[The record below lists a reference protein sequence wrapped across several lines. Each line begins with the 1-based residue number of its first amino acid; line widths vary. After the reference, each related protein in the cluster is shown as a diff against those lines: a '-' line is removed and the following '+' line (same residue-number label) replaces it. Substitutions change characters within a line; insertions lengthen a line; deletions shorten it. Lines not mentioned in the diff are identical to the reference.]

1 MKTLVING
9 SPRGAGKIAQMMAMA
24 GEIAGDDTE
33 VLDVYRLDIKPC
45 VGCMACRTTGVCSLK
60 PDDAHRAA
68 EMIRGAEL
76 IVVGTPTYWGNM
88 SGGLKNLFDRL
99 VPAFMAETK
108 SGIPRACLKGKRGII
123 VAACTTPFPFNR
135 LFGQSAGA
143 VKAVKEILRTGGLR
157 VSSVQIGGT
166 KGMKEIPQR
175 HIDRL
180 TKLILRAR
188 RASQQA

>member
-1 MKTLVING
+1 MKILVING
-9 SPRGAGKIAQMMAMA
+9 SPRPSGKIAQMMSMA

-33 VLDVYRLDIKPC
+33 VLDVYRMDIKPC

-68 EMIRGAEL
+68 EMIRRADL

-88 SGGLKNLFDRL
+88 S
-99 VPAFMAETK
+99 

-123 VAACTTPFPFNR
+123 VATCTTPFPFNR

-143 VKAVKEILRTGGLR
+143 VRAVKEILRTGGLR

-166 KGMKEIPQR
+166 KEMKEIPGR

-180 TKLILRAR
+180 TRLILRAR
-188 RASQQA
+188 RAGR

>member
-9 SPRGAGKIAQMMAMA
+9 SPRPAGKIAQMMAMA

-33 VLDVYRLDIKPC
+33 VLDVYRMDIKPC
-45 VGCMACRTTGVCSLK
+45 AGCMACRTTGVCSLK

-68 EMIRGAEL
+68 EMIRGADL

-88 SGGLKNLFDRL
+88 SGGLKNFFDRL
-99 VPAFMAETK
+99 VPVFMAETK
-108 SGIPRACLKGKRGII
+108 NGIPRACLKGKRGII

-143 VKAVKEILRTGGLR
+143 VKAIKEILRTGGLR

-166 KGMKEIPQR
+166 KGMKEIPGR

-180 TKLILRAR
+180 TKLVLRAR
-188 RASQQA
+188 RASR